1 MPAELPVEE
10 TAASDEATQSA
21 NGGPGEEPDAPAG
34 ALDDVDTPHVPI
46 KKKGSRKR

>member
-1 MPAELPVEE
+1 MEE

-21 NGGPGEEPDAPAG
+21 SGGPGEEPDASAG
-34 ALDDVDTPHVPI
+34 ALDDVDTPHVPV